1 MAAQVKMKAFC
12 LYAESNKDI
21 QLDVR
26 DPSVRCTIAS
36 LYGGK
41 QVMSESLLRFSS
53 IQ

>member
-1 MAAQVKMKAFC
+1 MAAQVKLKAFRP
-12 LYAESNKDI
+12 YAESNKYS

-36 LYGGK
+36 LCGGK
-41 QVMSESLLRFSS
+41 QVMSESLRFSS